1 MQDQK
6 IQNREKKPKRAGHD
20 PQPAKIELSSLQVK
34 DPDQGRSK
42 PTGSIQQKDQT
53 QKRDQTQQRMAEQPG
68 ALDMHYLVMQS
79 SRQVGRVH
87 MSRTAKI
94 NLDPGQ
100 PKILQCL
107 YEKRGNTPKEIAAW
121 CVLDKSSTTTVLKL
135 MEQKGL
141 IEKKPSLTDRRSCTI
156 ELTPFGLEQALQVL
170 KIGQEVDR
178 IILEG
183 FSEEEKA
190 ILSDFLAR
198 MSANAKKEMEK

>member
-6 IQNREKKPKRAGHD
+6 IQNRDKKPKRAGHD
-20 PQPAKIELSSLQVK
+20 PQPAKTELPSLPVK
-34 DPDQGRSK
+34 DPDWGRSK
-42 PTGSIQQKDQT
+42 PADQIQQRDPQQNDPT
-53 QKRDQTQQRMAEQPG
+53 QKRDQTQQSMAEPPG
-68 ALDMHYLVMQS
+68 SLDMHYLVMQS

-121 CVLDKSSTTTVLKL
+121 CVLDKSSTTTLLKL

-170 KIGQEVDR
+170 EIGQ
-178 IILEG
+178 
-183 FSEEEKA
+183 
-190 ILSDFLAR
+190 
-198 MSANAKKEMEK
+198 